1 MINRYE
7 VVAKTPEDAIEQ
19 ALKALNATIDEVEI
33 EILEEAPKGLLGF
46 LKSKDVKVIATKK
59 ISIEDQTVTFLSDV
73 LKGMNIDAKLDITKS
88 EKELKIDIDGE
99 NMGIVIGRR
108 GQTLDALQYLV
119 SLVLNKGSEDYT
131 RVILD
136 TENYREKR
144 EKSLINLAN
153 KLAYKAK
160 KYRKNITLE
169 PMNPYERRVI
179 HASLQDNQHVSTK
192 SEGEEPYRKV
202 VITYNRS

>member
-1 MINRYE
+1 MTNRYE
-7 VVAKTPEDAIEQ
+7 VVAKTPEEAIEQ

-59 ISIEDQTVTFLSDV
+59 VSIEDKAVTFLNDM
-73 LKGMNIDAKLDITKS
+73 LKGMKIDAKLDVTKS
-88 EKELKIDIDGE
+88 ENELKIDMDGE